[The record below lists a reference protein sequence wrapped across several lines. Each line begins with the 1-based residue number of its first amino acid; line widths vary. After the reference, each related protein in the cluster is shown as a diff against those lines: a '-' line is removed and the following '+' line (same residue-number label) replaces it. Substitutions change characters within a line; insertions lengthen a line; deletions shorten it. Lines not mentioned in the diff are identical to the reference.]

1 MFTVS
6 VPAMLSKPV
15 WGYFIDRSPAK
26 PLAAIS
32 AAVTGLALFLI
43 VLACLSGVCL
53 GPFSLRRSRIWMG
66 RYDSFAGGNLGV
78 VFW

>member
-43 VLACLSGVCL
+43 VLAVSYHEFVWVLL
-53 GPFSLRRSRIWMG
+53 ALLFSDLDG
-66 RYDSFAGGNLGV
+66 EA
-78 VFW
+78 